1 MILCIVLKLLLTV
14 CSHPTHLAF
23 VAAKLNK
30 RFQIYFNPERE
41 ELKELLQLSRKK
53 NERELSI
60 WYKHVRMYSP
70 ICTLFYLFF
79 FVEVHNSSV
88 YYWMKNKNYR
98 RFFVSAFSTL
108 FFTRYRHHRKNAS
121 TGNHTKISNA
131 RIVNWYF
138 IFFFSLHPEHD
149 KVIQQCSSLF
159 AFIIETK
166 YINARPIRQ
175 KDCK

>member
-98 RFFVSAFSTL
+98 RFFFVSAFSTL

-138 IFFFSLHPEHD
+138 IFFFL
-149 KVIQQCSSLF
+149 SSPR
-159 AFIIETK
+159 T
-166 YINARPIRQ
+166 R
-175 KDCK
+175 